1 MTHSVLWENEKLM
14 CHENI
19 KRNIIIIII
28 IKKTEESFSLRFPL
42 FFPSYVP
49 PPVTLAGDSHSLINP
64 ALHTERKWKKRKAE
78 ERIAMVTVL
87 ARADVQ
93 LSALL
98 AAKPQVL
105 SWRTT

>member
-1 MTHSVLWENEKLM
+1 M

-28 IKKTEESFSLRFPL
+28 IKKTEESFSLRFPS

-64 ALHTERKWKKRKAE
+64 ALHAERKKMKKKKKRAK